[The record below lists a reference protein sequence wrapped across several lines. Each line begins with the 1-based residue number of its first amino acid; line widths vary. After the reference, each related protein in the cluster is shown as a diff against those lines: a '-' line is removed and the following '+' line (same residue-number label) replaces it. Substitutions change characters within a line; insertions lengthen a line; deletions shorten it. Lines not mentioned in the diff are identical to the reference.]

1 MRNIAKALLWLVAL
15 GFGLPAWATEQY
27 QQGPEEAFK
36 DVRGYI
42 VFKTNCV
49 LCHGIHADGNGRA
62 ARNYN
67 PPPANLRLST
77 KNDVYK
83 EMIIR
88 NGGTSM
94 GRSPFMPPWGQE
106 LTDEQIRDVV
116 HYLSVIRVNDKPAT
130 QSRLLQ
136 NQ

>member
-1 MRNIAKALLWLVAL
+1 MRGTLKSLLWFFAFGL
-15 GFGLPAWATEQY
+15 GLPAWAAKPDQL
-27 QQGPEEAFK
+27 GPEKAYK

-49 LCHGIHADGNGRA
+49 LCHGIHAEGDGRA

-67 PPPANLRLST
+67 PRPANLRLSS
-77 KNDVYK
+77 KNDQYK

-88 NGGTSM
+88 NGGAAM

-106 LTDEQIRDVV
+106 LTDEQVRDVV
-116 HYLSVIRVNDKPAT
+116 YYLGVINVNNKTAA
-130 QSRLLQ
+130 QR
-136 NQ
+136 

>member
-1 MRNIAKALLWLVAL
+1 MRSTFKTLLWLVAL
-15 GFGLPAWATEQY
+15 GFALPASAAEPGQA
-27 QQGPEEAFK
+27 GPEEAYK

-49 LCHGIHADGNGRA
+49 LCHGIHAEGDGRA
-62 ARNYN
+62 ARNYT
-67 PPPANLRLST
+67 PRPANLRLSD
-77 KNDVYK
+77 KNDQYK

-88 NGGTSM
+88 NGGAAM

-116 HYLSVIRVNDKPAT
+116 YYLGVINLNSKKTAQR
-130 QSRLLQ
+130 
-136 NQ
+136 

>member
-1 MRNIAKALLWLVAL
+1 MRNLAKTLLWLVAL
-15 GFGLPAWATEQY
+15 GFSMSARAAEQD

-42 VFKTNCV
+42 VFKTHCV

-62 ARNYN
+62 AKNYN
-67 PPPANLRLST
+67 PRPANLRMSD
-77 KNDVYK
+77 KSDKYK

-88 NGGTSM
+88 NGGAAM

-106 LTDEQIRDVV
+106 LTDEQIHDVV
-116 HYLSVIRVNDKPAT
+116 YYLSVVNVKNKTAA
-130 QSRLLQ
+130 QK
-136 NQ
+136 

>member
-1 MRNIAKALLWLVAL
+1 MRSALRTLLWFIAL
-15 GFGLPAWATEQY
+15 GPVLPALAAEPD

-42 VFKTNCV
+42 VFKTHCV

-62 ARNYN
+62 AKNYN
-67 PPPANLRLST
+67 PRPANLRLSD
-77 KNDVYK
+77 KSDQYK

-88 NGGTSM
+88 NGGGAM

-116 HYLSVIRVNDKPAT
+116 YYLSVINVNSKTPA
-130 QSRLLQ
+130 QK
-136 NQ
+136 

>member
-1 MRNIAKALLWLVAL
+1 MRNVLKTLLWLVAL
-15 GFGLPAWATEQY
+15 GLGLSAWAAEPDP
-27 QQGPEEAFK
+27 QGPEEAFK

-67 PPPANLRLST
+67 PRPANLRLST
-77 KNDVYK
+77 KNDQYK

-88 NGGTSM
+88 NGGGAM
-94 GRSPFMPPWGQE
+94 GRSAFMPPWGQE

-116 HYLSVIRVNDKPAT
+116 YYLSVLNANSKTAA
-130 QSRLLQ
+130 QK
-136 NQ
+136 

>member
-1 MRNIAKALLWLVAL
+1 MRSVLKTLLWLVAL
-15 GFGLPAWATEQY
+15 GLGLPAWAAEPDL
-27 QQGPEEAFK
+27 QGPEEAYK

-67 PPPANLRLST
+67 PRPANLRLSD
-77 KNDVYK
+77 KSDQYK

-88 NGGTSM
+88 NGGGAM
-94 GRSPFMPPWGQE
+94 GRSAFMPPWGQE

-116 HYLSVIRVNDKPAT
+116 YYLSVLNANSKTAA
-130 QSRLLQ
+130 QK
-136 NQ
+136 

>member
-1 MRNIAKALLWLVAL
+1 MRNLAKTLLWFVAL
-15 GFGLPAWATEQY
+15 GLGISAWAAEQD

-42 VFKTNCV
+42 VFKTHCV

-62 ARNYN
+62 AKNYN
-67 PPPANLRLST
+67 PRPANLRMSD
-77 KNDVYK
+77 KSDPYK

-88 NGGTSM
+88 NGGAAM

-106 LTDEQIRDVV
+106 LTDEQIHDVV
-116 HYLSVIRVNDKPAT
+116 YYLSVINVKNKTAA
-130 QSRLLQ
+130 QK
-136 NQ
+136 

>member
-1 MRNIAKALLWLVAL
+1 MRSTFKTLLWLVAL
-15 GFGLPAWATEQY
+15 GFALPAGAA
-27 QQGPEEAFK
+27 GPEEVYK

-49 LCHGIHADGNGRA
+49 LCHGIHAEGDGRA

-67 PPPANLRLST
+67 PRPANLRLSD
-77 KNDVYK
+77 KNDQYK
-83 EMIIR
+83 ELIIR
-88 NGGTSM
+88 NGGAAM

-116 HYLSVIRVNDKPAT
+116 YYLSVIRANSKTAA
-130 QSRLLQ
+130 
-136 NQ
+136 NK

>member
-1 MRNIAKALLWLVAL
+1 MRNVLKTLLWIAAL
-15 GFGLPAWATEQY
+15 GLGLPAWAAEPD

-49 LCHGIHADGNGRA
+49 LCHGIHADGKGRA

-67 PPPANLRLST
+67 PRPANLRLSD
-77 KNDVYK
+77 KSDQYK

-88 NGGTSM
+88 NGGGAM
-94 GRSPFMPPWGQE
+94 GRSPYMPPWGQE

-116 HYLSVIRVNDKPAT
+116 YYLSVVNVNSKTAA
-130 QSRLLQ
+130 QK
-136 NQ
+136 

>member
-1 MRNIAKALLWLVAL
+1 MLLWFVAL
-15 GFGLPAWATEQY
+15 GFGLSAQAAEVDRP
-27 QQGPEEAFK
+27 GPEETFK

-42 VFKTNCV
+42 VYKTHCV
-49 LCHGIHADGNGRA
+49 LCHGINADGNGRA

-77 KNDVYK
+77 KNDQYK

-88 NGGTSM
+88 NGGAAM
-94 GRSPFMPPWGQE
+94 GRSAFMPPWGQE

-116 HYLSVIRVNDKPAT
+116 YYLSVVNVNSKT
-130 QSRLLQ
+130 TVQK
-136 NQ
+136 